1 VTEAREEPGTESVDL
16 RAVVPSRSLVGG
28 RPLAWIDGETK
39 DDVRTAM
46 LDTLRAE
53 PRLALDVEA
62 DSFYRYRES
71 LCLLQVS
78 GRRHDFLVDPLRG
91 GVTPALLALL
101 SDPARTIVVHGG
113 ESDVILLDRA
123 LGVRLGR
130 LFDTHLAA
138 RFLGEPRVGLKA
150 LLEAHLGVAI
160 AKDEQRS
167 DWGRRPLSETQ
178 RAYARDDTAFLL
190 ALADSFTARL
200 DAVGRR
206 AWVEAECEAVRQRSA
221 PPKVFDPEGWRSLKG
236 ARDLPDR
243 AQRVLRAA
251 FNWRERVAEAT
262 DRAPFR
268 VATPER
274 LLALARD
281 VAEAPDR
288 AGALARRGS
297 WPSGVDLDALVDVL
311 RAGLG
316 TPVPPKPRERGAKPS
331 PPTETQKR
339 RVERL
344 KALRDRRAVELGIEG
359 SLVLTSA
366 QIEAAA
372 RAPTTETISAE
383 VGGWR
388 WALLGREIED
398 TLGVADGA

>member
-1 VTEAREEPGTESVDL
+1 MTVAREEQETEAVDL
-16 RAVVPSRSLVGG
+16 RAVLPSRALVGG

-91 GVTPALLALL
+91 GVTPELLALL
-101 SDPARTIVVHGG
+101 ADPARTIVVHGG
-113 ESDVILLDRA
+113 ESDVLLLDRA
-123 LGVRLGR
+123 LGLRLGR
-130 LFDTHLAA
+130 LFDTHVAA

-160 AKDEQRS
+160 GKDEQRS

-190 ALADSFTARL
+190 ALADVLEARL

-206 AWVEAECEAVRQRSA
+206 AWVEAECEAVRQRTA
-221 PPKVFDPEGWRSLKG
+221 PPKVFDPEGWRALKG

-251 FNWRERVAEAT
+251 FNWRERVAEAS

-274 LLALARD
+274 LLAIARD
-281 VAEAPDR
+281 VAEAPEK
-288 AGALARRGS
+288 AGALVRRGS
-297 WPSGVDLDALVDVL
+297 WPSGVDLDGLVDAL
-311 RAGLG
+311 RAGLSAA
-316 TPVPPKPRERGAKPS
+316 VPPKPRERGAKPA
-331 PPTETQKR
+331 PPTDTQKR
-339 RVERL
+339 RVEQL
-344 KALRDRRAVELGIEG
+344 KALRDRRARELGLEA

-366 QIEAAA
+366 QIEALA
-372 RAPTTETISAE
+372 RAPSSGSFSGE

-388 WALLGREIED
+388 WTLLGSEIQD
-398 TLGVADGA
+398 TLDAVDGA